1 MKPLIYLMLSIIL
14 FLGINSCTRHE
25 CHAFDENGGP
35 IGTCSGITEDA
46 ARESCEERYNTGRI
60 TCWED

>member
-1 MKPLIYLMLSIIL
+1 MFVTILI
-14 FLGINSCTRHE
+14 SCSRHS

-46 ARESCEERYNTGRI
+46 AIESCEEKYNTGRI